1 MGKLIGLTGGIAS
14 GKSTTSNYLKDKGY
28 IVLDADV
35 YAKKIMEPGQV
46 AYENIVNYFGPEI
59 VNEDRTIN
67 RKALGNLVFNNKDKL
82 KQLNQF
88 THPEVKR
95 LMREDQ
101 EKYLPEN
108 HVFLDIPLL
117 FENNRHE
124 MCDFVI
130 TVYVTYDNQLER
142 LMTRN
147 GFSEEE
153 AKSRIAS
160 QMNLD
165 EKKRRSDVVFDN
177 NTTKEALYQQ
187 IDGFLSK
194 LNNEEI

>member
-124 MCDFVI
+124 MCDLVI

-160 QMNLD
+160 QMDLD

>member
-177 NTTKEALYQQ
+177 NTTKEALYKQ

-194 LNNEEI
+194 LNDEEI

>member
-46 AYENIVNYFGPEI
+46 AYENIVDYFGPEI
-59 VNEDRTIN
+59 VNKDRTIN
-67 RKALGNLVFNNKDKL
+67 RKTLGNLVFNNKDKL
-82 KQLNQF
+82 TQLNQF

-95 LMREDQ
+95 LMKKDQ
-101 EKYLPEN
+101 DKYLPDN

-124 MCDFVI
+124 MCDLVI
-130 TVYVTYDNQLER
+130 TVYVTYKNQLER
-142 LMTRN
+142 LMARN

-153 AKSRIAS
+153 ARSRIAS
-160 QMNLD
+160 QMDLE
-165 EKKRRSDVVFDN
+165 EKKKRSDVVFDN
-177 NTTKEALYQQ
+177 NETKEALYKQ
-187 IDGFLSK
+187 IDGFLSNLESAEK
-194 LNNEEI
+194 

>member
-124 MCDFVI
+124 MCDLVI

>member
-1 MGKLIGLTGGIAS
+1 MGRLIGLTGGIAS

-28 IVLDADV
+28 IVLDADL

-46 AYENIVNYFGPEI
+46 AYVNIVDYFGPEI

-82 KQLNQF
+82 KQLNGF

-101 EKYLPEN
+101 DKYLPDN

-124 MCDFVI
+124 MCDLVI
-130 TVYVTYDNQLER
+130 TVYVTYENQLDR
-142 LMTRN
+142 LMSRN
-147 GFSEEE
+147 GFTEEE

-160 QMNLD
+160 QMDLE
-165 EKKRRSDVVFDN
+165 EKKNRSDIVFDN
-177 NTTKEALYQQ
+177 NGTKEALYKQ
-187 IDGFLSK
+187 IDEFLSK
-194 LNNEEI
+194 LENAEI

>member
-101 EKYLPEN
+101 DKYLSDN

-124 MCDFVI
+124 MCDLVI
-130 TVYVTYDNQLER
+130 TVYVTYENQLDR
-142 LMTRN
+142 LMSRN
-147 GFSEEE
+147 GFTEEE

-160 QMNLD
+160 QMDLE
-165 EKKRRSDVVFDN
+165 EKKNRSDIVFDN
-177 NTTKEALYQQ
+177 NATKEALYKQ

-194 LNNEEI
+194 LENAEI

>member
-1 MGKLIGLTGGIAS
+1 
-14 GKSTTSNYLKDKGY
+14 
-28 IVLDADV
+28 
-35 YAKKIMEPGQV
+35 
-46 AYENIVNYFGPEI
+46 
-59 VNEDRTIN
+59 RTIN

-82 KQLNQF
+82 KKLNQF

-124 MCDFVI
+124 MCDLVI
-130 TVYVTYDNQLER
+130 TVYVTYDNQLDR

-160 QMNLD
+160 QMDLD

-187 IDGFLSK
+187 ID
-194 LNNEEI
+194 

>member
-82 KQLNQF
+82 KKLNQF

-124 MCDFVI
+124 MCDLVI

>member
-14 GKSTTSNYLKDKGY
+14 GKSTASNYLKDKGY
-28 IVLDADV
+28 IVLDADI

-46 AYENIVNYFGPEI
+46 AYENILDYFGREI
-59 VNEDRTIN
+59 LNEDRTIN
-67 RKALGNLVFNNKDKL
+67 RKALGNLVFNNRDKL
-82 KQLNQF
+82 TQLNQF

-101 EKYLPEN
+101 DKYLPDN

-124 MCDFVI
+124 MCDLVI
-130 TVYVTYDNQLER
+130 TVYVTYENQLDR
-142 LMTRN
+142 LMSRN
-147 GFSEEE
+147 GFTEEE

-160 QMNLD
+160 QMDLE
-165 EKKRRSDVVFDN
+165 EKKNRSDIVFDN
-177 NTTKEALYQQ
+177 NATKEALYKQ

-194 LNNEEI
+194 LENAEI

>member
-194 LNNEEI
+194 LNDEEI